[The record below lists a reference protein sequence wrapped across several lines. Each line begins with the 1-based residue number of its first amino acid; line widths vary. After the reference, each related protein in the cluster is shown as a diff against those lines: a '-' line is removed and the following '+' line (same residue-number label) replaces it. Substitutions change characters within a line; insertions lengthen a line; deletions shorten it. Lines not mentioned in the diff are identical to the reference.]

1 MGIQHVS
8 SAGLNLIKKFEG
20 CRLSA
25 YRCPAGVWTIGYGHT
40 AGVYAGMTIT
50 QSQAEDLLKTDLER
64 YEKPVRNYDNK
75 YHWNQNQF
83 DALVSFTYNCGAGNL
98 NKLLANGS
106 RNTQQIADNLPN
118 YNKGGGKV
126 LAGLV
131 RRRNEERTLFLSPVQ
146 QASVKENH
154 NNSSK
159 INNETESAQSKD
171 ATLSGVYY
179 VTASALRL
187 RKGAGTNKEIIVD
200 MPRNSKVRCYGHY
213 TSVSGVKWLYVIYD
227 GKVGFAS
234 IKYLRKG

>member
-1 MGIQHVS
+1 MGIQHIS
-8 SAGLNLIKKFEG
+8 NSGLNLIKRFEG
-20 CRLSA
+20 CRLQA
-25 YRCPAGVWTIGYGHT
+25 YKCPAGVWTIGYGHT
-40 AGVYAGMTIT
+40 TGVYAGMSIT
-50 QSQAEDLLKTDLER
+50 QSQAEDMLRSDLER
-64 YEKPVRNYDNK
+64 YEKPVRNYDNR

-106 RNTQQIADNLPN
+106 RTVQQIADSLPN

-131 RRRNEERTLFLSPVQ
+131 RRRKEERELFLTPVLESNIQ
-146 QASVKENH
+146 ESKPISKP
-154 NNSSK
+154 NNSK
-159 INNETESAQSKD
+159 VEAAQSKD
-171 ATLSGVYY
+171 SSLAGLYT

-187 RKGAGTNKEIIVD
+187 RSGAGTDKNIITT
-200 MPRNSKVRCYGHY
+200 MPRESKVRCYGYY